1 MDKPPVGGE
10 LWFNQ
15 AASVL
20 AKLWQGDGGELT
32 KENFKDLALA
42 LLNINT
48 AMQMSFNDIHNH
60 LLQQQRLLPQPQTP
74 IPPRAPWIL
83 PNR

>member
-1 MDKPPVGGE
+1 
-10 LWFNQ
+10 
-15 AASVL
+15 
-20 AKLWQGDGGELT
+20 
-32 KENFKDLALA
+32 
-42 LLNINT
+42 
-48 AMQMSFNDIHNH
+48 MQMSFNDIHNH